1 MTAID
6 EARRERRRPLADGA
20 MGPEARGTRRICVVG
35 PGTMFL
41 SGITYYT
48 YSLVNALDAHGAPSA
63 LLMRRLLPR
72 RLYPG
77 RTRVG
82 GKISELALNP
92 GIPVLDGVD
101 WYSAPSLARAVS
113 FLRRTRPEVVVFQWW
128 TGAVLH
134 NYLALAR
141 AARSVGARVVV
152 EFHEA
157 QDVGEGERALARGYV
172 GALAPR
178 FFAGAD
184 AFVVHSAYDRDLVA
198 RRYGNFEGR
207 TETIPHALYEHHR
220 VAAPVAHADD
230 GVCRLLY
237 LGVIRPFKGV
247 EDLVRAFDLLSDD
260 DAGAYELAIV
270 GETWEGHH
278 EPAELIARSRHRARI
293 RFVNRYV
300 TDAEVLQEFAG
311 ADVAVLPYHRS
322 SQSGPLQIA
331 MANGLPVVTTAVG
344 GLIEATAGYEGAILV
359 PPRDPRALR
368 EGIEAAARLRFQRFT
383 GGHAWDATAQQY
395 VELAD
400 RLLRTPPVG
409 RRARR

>member
-1 MTAID
+1 VTAID
-6 EARRERRRPLADGA
+6 EARREREGGENEPSAPGERGA
-20 MGPEARGTRRICVVG
+20 RRICVVG

-48 YSLVNALDAHGAPSA
+48 LSLVNALEAHAEPSA

-82 GKISELALNP
+82 AQISELALDP
-92 GIPVLDGVD
+92 GIPAFDGVD
-101 WYSAPSLARAVS
+101 WYTVPSLARAVA

-134 NYLALAR
+134 NYLALAH
-141 AARSVGARVVV
+141 AARALGARVVI

-178 FFAGAD
+178 LFARAD
-184 AFVVHSAYDRDLVA
+184 AFVVHSAYDRDLVV
-198 RRYGNFEGR
+198 RRYGIPEDR
-207 TETIPHALYEHHR
+207 TTTIPLALFEHHR
-220 VAAPVAHADD
+220 REPVARSED

-247 EDLVRAFDLLSDD
+247 EDLVRAFDRLSDD
-260 DAGAYELAIV
+260 DAQRYELAIV
-270 GETWEGHH
+270 GETWEGHT
-278 EPAELIARSRHRARI
+278 EPAELIARSRHAGRI

-300 TDAEVLQEFAG
+300 TDAEASEEFAR
-311 ADVAVLPYHRS
+311 ADIVVLPYHRS
-322 SQSGPLQIA
+322 SASGPLQIA

-344 GLIEATAGYEGAILV
+344 GLVEATATYEGAVLV
-359 PPRDPRALR
+359 QPRDPHALLAGIRAATHLR
-368 EGIEAAARLRFQRFT
+368 SQRFA
-383 GGHAWDATAQQY
+383 GANGCDATAQRY
-395 VELAD
+395 VELAE
-400 RLLRTPPVG
+400 RLLRPAPA
-409 RRARR
+409 ARR